1 MGEAIRKARVHELVK
16 YVDTTKPYFAE
27 IAPEDKEDLANQI
40 MYIQDSNKN
49 QGPFT
54 RNNEPLLFTTVHDIQ
69 RYWDY
74 DHLKYNNKRDPSVN
88 EIEQALHQFNPS
100 ISKDLSSQIQK
111 L

>member
-1 MGEAIRKARVHELVK
+1 
-16 YVDTTKPYFAE
+16 
-27 IAPEDKEDLANQI
+27 

-88 EIEQALHQFNPS
+88 EIE
-100 ISKDLSSQIQK
+100 
-111 L
+111 